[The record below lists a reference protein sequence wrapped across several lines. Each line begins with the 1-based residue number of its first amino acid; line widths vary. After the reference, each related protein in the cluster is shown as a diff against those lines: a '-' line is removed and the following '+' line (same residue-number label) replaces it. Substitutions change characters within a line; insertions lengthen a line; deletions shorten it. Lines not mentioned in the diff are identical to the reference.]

1 MKKFAPVCRVFAFTM
16 CLLWSCLATATTAA
30 ATTADAHPQQDSEQ
44 HRPDFETEILPILNE
59 YCFGC
64 HGERKQKGDIRLD
77 ILDPDVV
84 NGPDAETW
92 ALAEEMLEEIEMPP
106 KKAQRRNP
114 LSDGNRE
121 LLLTWLDSSL
131 AEAALV
137 QVGRNHTVLRRLNK
151 QQYTNSLQE
160 LLGLPIDF
168 GRVLPDDG
176 KSEMGFSNNGEVL
189 EASSLHLEYYQAIA
203 RQALNQAIIEGPKP
217 DPFWIRV
224 TFGKGSG
231 KGKVA
236 GSTGGY
242 QAVQFPT
249 NDFVIEILDAN
260 GQEKIAN
267 DETEQKRFDDI
278 KRHIS
283 VGLRGSSQSRWRS
296 VEEGVVLY
304 SALPHKEVAPGSWQG
319 PSPNLKLEMQR
330 VFPETGDFEMRVR
343 ASRGFLVEST
353 ERLLIPIE
361 NPLPLVVLNQEEIFT
376 PQGAFV
382 FPAEDAQNV
391 ENMELTGS
399 SLMPVDLPK
408 AGSAEFDLEIQQ
420 AGYFQIDFVHPPAS
434 IDNMPSVR
442 VSLQNLNLDQ
452 RLALNEKQ
460 LEQERIA
467 TAIGAAYI
475 PAGKHKLKI
484 GGRFFIGF
492 QSLVVTPVAADHPA
506 VASLQAKS
514 AALAAELETK
524 TPSMR
529 AFVGTRTDDGMDYL
543 SFDAPQD
550 VKAELGNAQVFTFK
564 GRLENLPIPEPES
577 GDTEVL
583 SGFML
588 LGLWNDHLV
597 KSSKDPGPPILIE
610 AIEFEAPFYPQWPP
624 ASHTQ
629 IFFVSENQSNEEV
642 YAKEV
647 LNSFMQRAF
656 RRPVQ
661 VETVDRYMAFWRDI
675 RLDYHSFEDSIK
687 EVLIA
692 VLCSPNFLY
701 LAEPESI
708 GGDEGLEE
716 PWPPVLSEDALATRL
731 SYFLW
736 NSPPDETLVKLAAEQ
751 KLRDGLEVQVER
763 LLNNERSWRFI
774 RSFTHE
780 WLRLERQQL
789 ITINANTYP
798 AYTRFVK
805 RDMAEETYHF
815 IHHLVE
821 KDMSIFNMIDSD
833 FAMLNQNLA
842 EFYGISSVVGSHFR
856 AVAIPASAG
865 RGGLLSQGA
874 FLAGHSDGNEAHPIK
889 RAVWVKQKI
898 LGDDP
903 PPPPPNVP
911 PLDPETPGFE
921 NLTLKEK
928 LIAHR
933 DNPSCHDCH
942 ADIDP
947 FGVVFENYNAVGLM
961 ETERKGRPID
971 TTTVLPNG
979 TPIAGVPELKAYF
992 LSEERDTFARALI
1005 EYLYAYALGRDVSFA
1020 DETEID
1026 GILQFVQKREYS
1038 MRSVLLGIVLSP
1050 SFSEH

>member
-1 MKKFAPVCRVFAFTM
+1 MEKTAPSFRTFGFVVFT
-16 CLLWSCLATATTAA
+16 LLFCATALSSV
-30 ATTADAHPQQDSEQ
+30 DARPQEQ
-44 HRPDFETEILPILNE
+44 APGARPDFETEIKPILDE
-59 YCFGC
+59 FCYGC
-64 HGERKQKGDIRLD
+64 HGQRKQKGDIRLD
-77 ILDPDVV
+77 VLDADLI
-84 NGPDAETW
+84 NGLDAEAW
-92 ALAEEMLEEIEMPP
+92 YLVEEMVEELDMPP
-106 KKAQRRNP
+106 AKSERRNP
-114 LSDGNRE
+114 LPDASRQK
-121 LLLTWLDSSL
+121 LLTWLEMSL
-131 AEAALV
+131 AEAAV
-137 QVGRNHTVLRRLNK
+137 AQVERNRTILRRLNK

-160 LLGLPIDF
+160 LLGLSVNF
-168 GRVLPDDG
+168 GSVLPDDG

-189 EASSLHLEYYQAIA
+189 EASPLHLEYYQAIA
-203 RQALNQAIIEGPKP
+203 RQALEQAIEEGPKP
-217 DPFWIRV
+217 APFWIRV
-224 TFGKGSG
+224 TFGKDSG
-231 KGKVA
+231 QGKVA

-249 NDFVIEILDAN
+249 SDFVIEILDAN
-260 GQEKIAN
+260 GQEKVAI
-267 DETEQKRFDDI
+267 DDSEQKQFDDI

-343 ASRGFLVEST
+343 ASRGFLLEST
-353 ERLLIPIE
+353 ERLLIPVE
-361 NPLPLVVLNQEEIFT
+361 NPVPLAYRDEQEIVMPSDAHVFAAADAKNIDNMQMT
-376 PQGAFV
+376 GA
-382 FPAEDAQNV
+382 
-391 ENMELTGS
+391 M
-399 SLMPVDLPK
+399 LMPVEVPK
-408 AGSAEFDLEIQQ
+408 ASSAEFELNVKE
-420 AGYFQIDFVHPPAS
+420 AGYYQIDFVHPPAS

-442 VSLQNLNLDQ
+442 LSLQNLNLDQ
-452 RLALNEKQ
+452 RLELNEEQ
-460 LEQERIA
+460 LQLDRLV
-467 TAIGAAYI
+467 TAVGAAYI

-492 QSLVVTPVAADHPA
+492 QSLVVTPVPADHPA

-514 AALAAELETK
+514 AALAAQLEAK
-524 TPSMR
+524 IPSMR
-529 AFVGTRTDDGMDYL
+529 PFVGTRTDDGMDYL
-543 SFDAPQD
+543 TFDSSQE
-550 VKAELGNAQVFTFK
+550 VKAELGSAQVYTFR

-577 GDTEVL
+577 GDTEIL

-597 KSSKDPGPPILIE
+597 KSSRDPGPPILIE
-610 AIEFEAPFYPQWPP
+610 AIEFEAPFHEEWPP
-624 ASHTQ
+624 VSHSQ
-629 IFFVSENQSNEEV
+629 IFFASANQENEEV

-647 LNSFMQRAF
+647 ISAFMQRAF
-656 RRPVQ
+656 RRSVDG
-661 VETVDRYMAFWRDI
+661 ETVERYMAFWRDI
-675 RLDYHSFEDSIK
+675 RLDYHSFEDSIQ

-701 LAEPESI
+701 LAEPESLT
-708 GGDEGLEE
+708 GGEGLEGLE
-716 PWPPVLSEDALATRL
+716 GPWPPVLSEDALATRL

-736 NSPPDETLVKLAAEQ
+736 NSPPDETLAELAANK
-751 KLRDGLEVQVER
+751 KLRDDLEQQVTR
-763 LLNNERSWRFI
+763 LLDNKRSWRFV

-821 KDMSIFNMIDSD
+821 QDMSIFNLIDSD

-842 EFYGISSVVGSHFR
+842 EFYGVDGVTGNHFR
-856 AVAIPASAG
+856 AVPLPASAG

-889 RAVWVKQKI
+889 RAVWIKQKI
-898 LGDDP
+898 LGDEP
-903 PPPPPNVP
+903 PLPPPNTP
-911 PLDPETPGFE
+911 PLDPDVPGFDD
-921 NLTLKEK
+921 LTLKEK
-928 LIAHR
+928 LIQHR

-942 ADIDP
+942 AGIDP

-979 TPIAGVPELKAYF
+979 TPIADVPGLKAYF
-992 LSEERDTFARALI
+992 LGEERETFARALI
-1005 EYLYAYALGRDVSFA
+1005 EHLFAYALGRDVSFA
-1020 DETEID
+1020 DEAEID
-1026 GILQFVQKREYS
+1026 GILAFVQEREYS
-1038 MRSVLLGIVLSP
+1038 MRSVILGIVQSE
-1050 SFSEH
+1050 SFSVR

>member
-1 MKKFAPVCRVFAFTM
+1 MEKNASLCRTLGFVIFM
-16 CLLWSCLATATTAA
+16 LLFWATALSAV
-30 ATTADAHPQQDSEQ
+30 DARPQQDHGE
-44 HRPDFETEILPILNE
+44 RPDFKTEVLPILDE
-59 YCFGC
+59 FCFGC

-77 ILDPDVV
+77 VLDPDVV
-84 NGPDAETW
+84 NGLDAETW
-92 ALAEEMLEEIEMPP
+92 YLAQEMIEELEMPP
-106 KKAQRRNP
+106 SKAEKRNP
-114 LSDGNRE
+114 LPDASRQ
-121 LLLTWLDSSL
+121 LLMTWLDTSL
-131 AEAALV
+131 AEAAV
-137 QVGRNHTVLRRLNK
+137 AQGERNRTIMRRLNK

-160 LLGLPIDF
+160 LLGLSIDF

-203 RQALNQAIIEGPKP
+203 RQALNQAIVEGPKP
-217 DPFWIRV
+217 NPFWIRV
-224 TFGKGSG
+224 TFAKGSG
-231 KGKVA
+231 AGKIA

-249 NDFVIEILDAN
+249 DDFVIEILGAN
-260 GQEKIAN
+260 GEEKVAIDGAQ
-267 DETEQKRFDDI
+267 QKQLDDL

-296 VEEGVVLY
+296 VNEGVVLY

-343 ASRGFLVEST
+343 ASRGFLLEST

-361 NPLPLVVLNQEEIFT
+361 NSVPLAYLDEQEIIMPREA
-376 PQGAFV
+376 QV
-382 FPAEDAQNV
+382 FSASDAQGIT
-391 ENMELTGS
+391 NMEMAGGMLK
-399 SLMPVDLPK
+399 PIEVPK
-408 AGSAEFDLEIQQ
+408 ASSAEFELEVKT
-420 AGYFQIDFVHPPAS
+420 AGYFQIEVVHPPAS

-442 VSLQNLNLDQ
+442 ISLQNLNLDQ
-452 RLALNEKQ
+452 RLALTEEQ
-460 LEQERIA
+460 LLQDRLV
-467 TAIGAAYI
+467 TAVGAAYI

-492 QSLVVTPVAADHPA
+492 QSLLVTPIAADHPA
-506 VASLQAKS
+506 VAPLQAKS
-514 AALAAELETK
+514 AALAAELGAK

-543 SFDAPQD
+543 TFGAPQS
-550 VKAELGNAQVFTFK
+550 VNAELGDAQIYTFH

-577 GDTEVL
+577 GDTEIL

-610 AIEFEAPFYPQWPP
+610 AIEFEAPYHAEWPP
-624 ASHTQ
+624 VSHTK
-629 IFFVSENQSNEEV
+629 IFFASENQGNEEV

-647 LNSFMQRAF
+647 IHSFMERAF
-656 RRPVQ
+656 RRPVEDDT
-661 VETVDRYMAFWRDI
+661 VERYMTFWRDI
-675 RLDYHSFEDSIK
+675 RLDYTSFEDSIT

-701 LAEPESI
+701 LAEPEAAAPSN
-708 GGDEGLEE
+708 EGLEE

-736 NSPPDETLVKLAAEQ
+736 NSPPDKTLAKLARNQ
-751 KLRDGLEVQVER
+751 KLRESLDEQVQR
-763 LLNNERSWRFI
+763 LLEDDRSWRFV
-774 RSFTHE
+774 RAFTHE

-805 RDMAEETYHF
+805 RDMAEETYQF

-821 KDMSIFNMIDSD
+821 NDMSIFNLIDSD
-833 FAMLNQNLA
+833 FVMLNQNLA
-842 EFYGISSVVGSHFR
+842 EFYGVDGVVGNHFR
-856 AVAIPASAG
+856 AVPLPASAG

-889 RAVWVKQKI
+889 RAVWVKEKI

-903 PPPPPNVP
+903 PPPPPNTP
-911 PLDPETPGFE
+911 PLDPETPGFDD
-921 NLTLKEK
+921 LTLKEK

-947 FGVVFENYNAVGLM
+947 FGVVFENYNAVGLL
-961 ETERKGRPID
+961 ETKRKGRPVD

-992 LSEERDTFARALI
+992 LGEERDTFARALI

-1020 DETEID
+1020 DEAEID
-1026 GILQFVQKREYS
+1026 GILHFVQEREYS
-1038 MRSVLLGIVLSP
+1038 MRSVILGIVQSP
-1050 SFSEH
+1050 SFSMR